1 MIELYV
7 VTESNTN
14 DAPEKSAFALLGVMM
29 PPFGAKA
36 NIGVLVE
43 KSNPMTAGTMAAF
56 WMENDSFVLM
66 KKACWWLRA
75 FFKAE
80 CYRYCRGLKIGEKP

>member
-1 MIELYV
+1 M

-66 KKACWWLRA
+66 KKPVGGCEPFSRQNVTDTAVD
-75 FFKAE
+75 
-80 CYRYCRGLKIGEKP
+80 